1 MEHHPPS
8 AQRVWDEENEIVPL
22 DAFGEPLHSGSGGGA
37 WEGEEGLGR
46 SFWVIFWGEG
56 VEGLLQGRQEGK
68 RAREEGESEVG
79 EEDLKGRRAARRVD

>member
-1 MEHHPPS
+1 M
-8 AQRVWDEENEIVPL
+8 
-22 DAFGEPLHSGSGGGA
+22 
-37 WEGEEGLGR
+37 GR
-46 SFWVIFWGEG
+46 SFWMIFWGEG